1 LMLPPFYY
9 KNLTDEGVLNYFDLI
24 IRKINHPDLRIY
36 LYHFPKMTSVPF
48 TPSLTQKLVAA
59 HPEVIIGMKDSSGD
73 FENMKQICAAIPGFQ
88 LYAGTEKYLLDVLRI
103 GGMGSISATANLT
116 VRKMA
121 EVYANWQTDQADS
134 LQDELT
140 RMRMSLEVTS
150 FVSGLKY
157 LLSKWRND
165 ENWLNV
171 RPPNTMPD
179 LATVTALQKAFENLG
194 LKK

>member
-1 LMLPPFYY
+1 
-9 KNLTDEGVLNYFDLI
+9 
-24 IRKINHPDLRIY
+24 
-36 LYHFPKMTSVPF
+36 
-48 TPSLTQKLVAA
+48 
-59 HPEVIIGMKDSSGD
+59 
-73 FENMKQICAAIPGFQ
+73 
-88 LYAGTEKYLLDVLRI
+88 
-103 GGMGSISATANLT
+103 
-116 VRKMA
+116 
-121 EVYANWQTDQADS
+121 DQAGS